1 MYKGEFGHEHGKW
14 GGPVEGALKVSLD
27 WVYFLGPLAFPPF
40 WPCLLSCGGPVSQ
53 APLTA

>member
-1 MYKGEFGHEHGKW
+1 MNMGS
-14 GGPVEGALKVSLD
+14 GGDLWRGLSRSLD